1 MAQYALSCNDYV
13 YASYAL
19 DVQPDFMYAEDAFN
33 MSLVGESAVAA
44 HLMGAVATD
53 AVGLSY
59 AILTDFFRAA
69 LAESSISAS
78 DSFLAQAIFRPSAAD
93 AVTLSDAVTI
103 SQLVLVAEAVGLTDS
118 ISSVRALEVLEALG
132 LADVMVDMAKFGVTA
147 AEAVRLVDGLVR
159 FFAGDVVETVAMSE
173 TYTRAWRGF
182 ESLSEQVAVA
192 AALSGNLVLRVTV
205 DELAHL
211 TDAQILHA
219 IYSAQVLDNIDL
231 AAVYTSPSGDVTV
244 WNINAVTGSVSQYDN
259 YAFNSFAKFGQM
271 FIGADETG
279 LYELN
284 GADDDGEA
292 VVARIKSGLAQLT
305 ASRFT
310 MIRDAYLGMRS
321 DGTFILRVATG
332 DGDVYDY
339 KFDALDMR
347 TTRVPLGKGMRSRYV
362 SFELISD
369 GSDFDLESVEFIP
382 LSSTRRV

>member
-33 MSLVGESAVAA
+33 MSLIGESAVAA

-59 AILTDFFRAA
+59 AILTDFFRTA

-78 DSFLAQAIFRPSAAD
+78 DSFLAKAIFRPSASD
-93 AVTLSDAVTI
+93 VVTLSDAVTI
-103 SQLVLVAEAVGLTDS
+103 SQLVLVAESVGLTDAL
-118 ISSVRALEVLEALG
+118 SSVRALEVLEALG

-173 TYTRAWRGF
+173 TYARSWRGF

-279 LYELN
+279 LYELS

-321 DGTFILRVATG
+321 DGTFILRVTTG
-332 DGDVYDY
+332 EGDVHVHP
-339 KFDALDMR
+339 AR
-347 TTRVPLGKGMRSRYV
+347 HHR
-362 SFELISD
+362 
-369 GSDFDLESVEFIP
+369 
-382 LSSTRRV
+382 

>member
-1 MAQYALSCNDYV
+1 MAQYALSCVDYV

-44 HLMGAVATD
+44 HLMGAIASDSVA
-53 AVGLSY
+53 VSY
-59 AILTDFFRAA
+59 ALLTDFFRTA
-69 LAESSISAS
+69 LAESGLSAA
-78 DSFLAQAIFRPSAAD
+78 DSMLAAAIFRPSATETVAL
-93 AVTLSDAVTI
+93 TDAVTI
-103 SQLVLVAEAVGLTDS
+103 SQLVLVAEAVGLTDAL
-118 ISSVRALEVLEALG
+118 SSVRALEVLESLG
-132 LADVMVDMAKFGVTA
+132 LSDTLIDLAKFGVTA
-147 AEAVRLVDGLVR
+147 AEAVRLVDSLVR
-159 FFAGDVVETVAMSE
+159 FFSGDVVETVSLSE
-173 TYTRAWRGF
+173 SYARDWRGF
-182 ESLSEQVAVA
+182 ESLSDQVGVA
-192 AALSGNLVLRVTV
+192 AAMTGSLVLRVTV

-211 TDAQILHA
+211 TDAQVLKA
-219 IYSAQVLDNIDL
+219 IYDAQVLENFDL
-231 AAVYTSPSGDVTV
+231 AAVYASPDGDVTV

-271 FIGADETG
+271 FIGADENG
-279 LYELN
+279 LYELS
-284 GADDDGEA
+284 GSDDDGDA
-292 VVARIKSGLAQLT
+292 VVARIRSGLAQLT

-321 DGTFILRVATG
+321 DGTFILRVTTG
-332 DGDVYDY
+332 EGDVYDY
-339 KFDALDMR
+339 RFDALDMR